1 MIVGIGLHSGDMA
14 LADQVLAAALELPT
28 EERARIAHKL
38 LLSLDVEHSEADA
51 TAAWTAELARRLQ
64 DVRTGAV
71 ELADMDEV
79 DAYVEQRLAEV
90 RG

>member
-1 MIVGIGLHSGDMA
+1 MIAGIELHSGDMA
-14 LADQVLAAALELPT
+14 LAEQVLAAALDLPT
-28 EERARIAHKL
+28 EDRARIAHKL
-38 LLSLDVEHSEADA
+38 LLSLDVEQSEADA
-51 TAAWTAELARRLQ
+51 TAAWTAELARRVQ

-90 RG
+90 RV